1 MAITT
6 INNRSVNRSDTASS
20 GQLWTATSA
29 TASDFQAAAAGGK
42 IGQVIHTGL
51 TSVTSTTS
59 STASAIS
66 GLTATITPSATSSKV
81 LILVYLTGGS
91 TGDAHATFQLFR
103 GTTQIALGDAASSRS
118 RATFGY
124 RGEQHF
130 NNYSAF
136 PWHVSWVDSP
146 SSTSALTY
154 SVKWFISS
162 GTLYLNRSLDN
173 TDNANYHRTVSH
185 ITAMEVLA

>member
-91 TGDAHATFQLFR
+91 TFQLFR